1 MERIAKIVSWV
12 FLPLLTPVFGMALA
26 LYLPSEQDYF
36 SRNSDCL
43 YTIPGTNKLT
53 ILLMFFFFSA
63 LTPAV
68 IFYNL
73 KVRGK
78 ISTIEIDDRKE
89 RNMPITIMFLSC
101 LALFLSFIFLV
112 GHLPVPK
119 FFFSYPLAGMVSS
132 LAFYFL
138 TQWKKVSLHTGGI
151 GIMTGFL
158 ISYAALMESFPFWTI
173 PAAIVV
179 SGLVGS
185 ARMYLGKH
193 TLLEVTIGWFTGT
206 FLTFAVNYFY

>member
-1 MERIAKIVSWV
+1 MERIAKLVSWI
-12 FLPLLTPVFGMALA
+12 FLPLLTPVYGIALA
-26 LYLPSEQDYF
+26 LYLPSEQNYF
-36 SRNSDCL
+36 SLNSDCL
-43 YTIPGTNKLT
+43 YAMPDARKWA
-53 ILLMFFFFSA
+53 ILLMFFFFSG

-89 RNMPITIMFLSC
+89 RNMPIIIMFLSC

-112 GHLPVPK
+112 GRSPVPK
-119 FFFSYPLAGMVSS
+119 FLFSYPLAGMVSS

-158 ISYAALMESFPFWTI
+158 ISYVALMESAPFWMI
-173 PAAIVV
+173 PAAIIV